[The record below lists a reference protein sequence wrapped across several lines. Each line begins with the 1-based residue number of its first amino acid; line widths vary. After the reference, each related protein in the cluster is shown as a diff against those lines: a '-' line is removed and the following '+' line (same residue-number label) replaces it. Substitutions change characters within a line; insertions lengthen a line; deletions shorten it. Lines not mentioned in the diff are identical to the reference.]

1 MTRRCRKRASARG
14 LVLGLLALL
23 LFGDRAAAQKGVAG
37 PIYDRN
43 VDALIDGAEQW
54 LDRLEQNGWL
64 LRGQMTNT
72 FLAHPTFRSPYRGQ
86 NSLSPTANHTAM
98 QTMDVVLGRKL
109 WTNAEIIAVPSA
121 TRGFGFTDNVG
132 LGALTNTE
140 AFHGG
145 THQWD
150 WNITRLFLRQTIDIS
165 YDALGSD
172 VDVMRFAGPLAR
184 ERVTLT
190 AGKVA
195 VWDFFDT
202 NAFAHEPRLQF
213 LNYALVGAGAFDFAS
228 DAAGYTH
235 GFVAEW
241 ENGMWATRIGGFQV
255 ARSQGSAYLD
265 QQFWKG
271 WQLLGEVDRL
281 FWTGGRFPGALR
293 LLAGASRT
301 NSARYEQL
309 TQALLV
315 GNDDTQAL
323 RAYRTKAM
331 LAVNFDQQFN
341 DSWGAFGR
349 VGWNDGRSQ
358 NFHFIE
364 MDWSVSGGIALNGW
378 RWGRFDDTVGLATN
392 IGGLHTP
399 QHQFI
404 ASGGYGFIIG
414 DGRLRYR
421 PESIFEAYYDFGLW
435 PGVNFGLGSQ
445 AIINPNYN
453 ADRGPVLVGWLRARA
468 AF

>member
-1 MTRRCRKRASARG
+1 M
-14 LVLGLLALL
+14 
-23 LFGDRAAAQKGVAG
+23 
-37 PIYDRN
+37 
-43 VDALIDGAEQW
+43 
-54 LDRLEQNGWL
+54 
-64 LRGQMTNT
+64 
-72 FLAHPTFRSPYRGQ
+72 
-86 NSLSPTANHTAM
+86 
-98 QTMDVVLGRKL
+98 
-109 WTNAEIIAVPSA
+109 
-121 TRGFGFTDNVG
+121 
-132 LGALTNTE
+132 
-140 AFHGG
+140 
-145 THQWD
+145 
-150 WNITRLFLRQTIDIS
+150 
-165 YDALGSD
+165 
-172 VDVMRFAGPLAR
+172 
-184 ERVTLT
+184 
-190 AGKVA
+190 
-195 VWDFFDT
+195 
-202 NAFAHEPRLQF
+202 
-213 LNYALVGAGAFDFAS
+213 
-228 DAAGYTH
+228 
-235 GFVAEW
+235 
-241 ENGMWATRIGGFQV
+241 
-255 ARSQGSAYLD
+255 
-265 QQFWKG
+265 
-271 WQLLGEVDRL
+271 
-281 FWTGGRFPGALR
+281 
-293 LLAGASRT
+293 
-301 NSARYEQL
+301 
-309 TQALLV
+309 LV

>member
-43 VDALIDGAEQW
+43 VDALIDGAEEW

-72 FLAHPTFRSPYRGQ
+72 FLMHPRFRSPYRGQ
-86 NSLSPTANHTAM
+86 NSMAPPPDHTAM
-98 QTMDVVLGRKL
+98 QTVDIVLGRRL
-109 WTNAEIIAVPSA
+109 WHNAEIIAVPSP
-121 TRGFGFTDNVG
+121 TRGFGFSNNVG
-132 LGALTNTE
+132 LGALANTE
-140 AFHGG
+140 SFHGG
-145 THQWD
+145 TKQWD

-165 YDALGSD
+165 YDAFGTD
-172 VDVMRFAGPLAR
+172 VDPMRFTGPLAR
-184 ERVTLT
+184 ERITLT
-190 AGKVA
+190 AGKLA

-228 DAAGYTH
+228 DAAGYTQ

-241 ENGMWATRIGGFQV
+241 ENGVWAARFGGFQV
-255 ARSQGSAYLD
+255 ARSQGSDFLD
-265 QQFWKG
+265 QYFWKG
-271 WQLLGEVDRL
+271 WQLLGEVNRFTWL
-281 FWTGGRFPGALR
+281 GRFPGAIR
-293 LLAGASRT
+293 FIAGASRT
-301 NSARYEQL
+301 NSALYSQL
-309 TQALLV
+309 TQAVLA
-315 GNDDTQAL
+315 GQEDTQNL
-323 RAYRTKAM
+323 RAYRTKPM
-331 LAVNFDQQFN
+331 LAANFDQQLN
-341 DSWGAFGR
+341 DTWGVFGR
-349 VGWNDGRSQ
+349 VGWNNGRNQ

-364 MDWSVSGGIALNGW
+364 MDWSVSAGVAVNGW
-378 RWGRFDDTVGLATN
+378 RWGRFDDTAGLAIN
-392 IGGLHTP
+392 LGVLHAP
-399 QHQFI
+399 QRQFI
-404 ASGGYGFIIG
+404 EAGGYGFIIG
-414 DGRLRYR
+414 DGRLNYR
-421 PESIFEAYYDFGLW
+421 PEAIFEAYYDFGLR